1 MPTLRRHRHNIRCV
15 LIGLVALASLLG
27 TGVSAAKTNTRT
39 STKAQERVGV
49 YQTFGGLPRHWK
61 TPYPLVD
68 GIPMVD
74 YGTFRARNPVTSAQY
89 GLANYSLWLRY
100 GDHYRWLITRHVADW
115 LVRTQHS
122 NGEWEYSFPEPVPG
136 STETLAKGWGSA
148 LAQGQAMSLL
158 ERVYRRTH
166 KASYLTAIK
175 RGLKPLQ
182 TQVSKGGLGRSFDNG
197 IYFEEY
203 PTRAVNFSLNG
214 DLQTLIGVYDVAD
227 LVPPAQTLFTRAIR
241 TVADNLGRFD
251 SHARYSY
258 YSLASQTPCPPG
270 YNAAIRS
277 ELNILA
283 SLTGRRVFVHYA
295 QIWNAP

>member
-1 MPTLRRHRHNIRCV
+1 LPTLRRHRHIICGV
-15 LIGLVALASLLG
+15 IAGLVAFASVP
-27 TGVSAAKTNTRT
+27 GVSTAKTRT
-39 STKAQERVGV
+39 QERVGV
-49 YQTFGGLPRHWK
+49 YQTFGALPRDWK

-89 GLANYSLWLRY
+89 GLAEYSLWLHY
-100 GDHYRWLITRHVADW
+100 GDHYRWLIAIHVADW
-115 LVRTQHS
+115 LVRTQHR

-166 KASYLTAIK
+166 EAAYLTAIE
-175 RGLKPLQ
+175 RALKPLQ
-182 TQVSKGGLGRSFDNG
+182 TPVTKGGLGRSFDRG

-227 LVPPAQTLFTRAIR
+227 LVPAAQSLFTRAVR
-241 TVADNLGRFD
+241 TVADNLAQFD
-251 SHARYSY
+251 SHAGYSY
-258 YSLASQTPCPPG
+258 YSLASRTPCPPG

-277 ELNILA
+277 ELKILA
-283 SLTGRRVFVHYA
+283 SLTGRKVFAHYA
-295 QIWNAP
+295 GVWTAP